1 MSISIGNLLNET
13 INDNRFKINTYN
25 NSNVININ
33 LDEGTNNDAIINF
46 KNEFEIGLSNNFFSI
61 NLSKLASD
69 KCIFNK

>member
-33 LDEGTNNDAIINF
+33 F
-46 KNEFEIGLSNNFFSI
+46 
-61 NLSKLASD
+61 
-69 KCIFNK
+69 